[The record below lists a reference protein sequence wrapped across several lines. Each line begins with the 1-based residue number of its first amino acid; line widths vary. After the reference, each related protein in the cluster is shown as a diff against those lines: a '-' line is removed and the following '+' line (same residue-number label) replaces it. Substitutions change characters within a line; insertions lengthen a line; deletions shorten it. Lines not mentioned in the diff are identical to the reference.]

1 MASSYI
7 LDRGGL
13 QDSGCF
19 RKANR
24 CPQSLPWTDSSHD
37 SPYWK
42 ATHQRGPLIQ
52 FTWNLVPLPPRLLDD
67 PRRQPPG
74 TNISCSLFS
83 PEQHAVQE
91 LTKAAMSGVGI
102 DGEVL
107 SYLELAQVC
116 SNLPFTFSMYSTSS
130 FNADKTFHCCIWTN
144 KDVTT
149 ESQKP
154 PAVCNRKD
162 LRVLSFM
169 HCSPCWASL
178 EKTTRALPPHQP
190 LCAPPLQRQQLHM
203 WENSSGHGG
212 EGACL
217 FPEFSDRH
225 ALAEIR
231 QFLEFHEVQGCLPS
245 PCSSP
250 GFPFFFLHQHLLLL
264 MLWFHIPTHTA
275 LFL

>member
-1 MASSYI
+1 MVWRTLAIPERLTSVPRVCSA
-7 LDRGGL
+7 L
-13 QDSGCF
+13 
-19 RKANR
+19 
-24 CPQSLPWTDSSHD
+24 SSHD

-52 FTWNLVPLPPRLLDD
+52 CPWNCAPYLLPSEVTPDGSLQAL
-67 PRRQPPG
+67 
-74 TNISCSLFS
+74 TFSCSLFS

-116 SNLPFTFSMYSTSS
+116 SNLPFTFSVYSTSS

-144 KDVTT
+144 KDVTNQ
-149 ESQKP
+149 SQKP

-162 LRVLSFM
+162 LKVLSFM
-169 HCSPCWASL
+169 HCSPCWASF

-203 WENSSGHGG
+203 WENSSGHGRG
-212 EGACL
+212 SLCPL
-217 FPEFSDRH
+217 FEFSDMHWLRSDS
-225 ALAEIR
+225 
-231 QFLEFHEVQGCLPS
+231 F
-245 PCSSP
+245 
-250 GFPFFFLHQHLLLL
+250 
-264 MLWFHIPTHTA
+264 
-275 LFL
+275 